1 MTPLLSKV
9 DRFMQMHQ
17 MLRRGTRILIGLSGG
32 ADSVALLCL
41 LHQMAQ
47 RDSQIRLFAVHVNHM
62 LRKQAD
68 EDEAFCRRLCE
79 EKDIPFYAQ
88 QTDVAQI
95 SRKEHLS
102 LEDAGRQQR
111 YQIFQHYRKELSC
124 DVIATAHHK
133 GDVAETVLL
142 RILRG
147 CGPEGLKG
155 ILPVRQDG
163 VIRPLL
169 DCSKEELLEYLE
181 TIGQDYVTDET
192 NLCCDYARN
201 HIRNRLIPLLEKEYN
216 PEIQEALCR
225 LSALALE
232 DCSYLENCARNAW
245 ETEPSANRVVLSR
258 KQLLQTAPAIRS
270 RILQRAYET
279 VSGNRLDYSHIK
291 GMEALIKN
299 QTGKQISLPG
309 GIVAQTEY
317 DSLVICPEREPADGF
332 CFPVTEGFDMTFPET
347 GFHIT
352 VTLSGERVQ
361 GKHIL
366 SVPADGE
373 TVIRS
378 RQDGD
383 RMKLP
388 GTDGSKKIKDIMIDQ
403 KIARQKR
410 DHWPLVVYR
419 GEIIWMAGFYRHQ
432 IQKDADQY
440 YIITM
445 EKTGENTD
453 DA

>member
-1 MTPLLSKV
+1 MPLLSKV
-9 DRFMQMHQ
+9 GHFMEKHQ
-17 MLRRGTRILIGLSGG
+17 MLKNGSRILVGLSGG
-32 ADSVALLCL
+32 ADSVALMCL

-47 RDSQIRLFAVHVNHM
+47 NNPEIRLFAVHVNHM
-62 LRKQAD
+62 LRKQAG
-68 EDEAFCRRLCE
+68 EDEAFCRKLCE
-79 EKDIPFYAQ
+79 EKNIPFYAA
-88 QTDVAQI
+88 QTDVAEV
-95 SRKEHLS
+95 SRREHLS
-102 LEDAGRQQR
+102 LEEAGRQER
-111 YQIFQHYRKELSC
+111 YQIFERYREELSC

-169 DCSKEELLEYLE
+169 DCSKEEILDYLRQ
-181 TIGQDYVTDET
+181 IGQHYVTDET

-201 HIRNRLIPLLEKEYN
+201 KIRNRLIPLLEKEYN

-225 LSALALE
+225 LSVLASE
-232 DCSYLENCARNAW
+232 DCSYLDQCARDGWDAEQSNQGLILDR
-245 ETEPSANRVVLSR
+245 N
-258 KQLLQTAPAIRS
+258 QLLKTAPAIRS
-270 RILQRAYET
+270 RILQRAYERI
-279 VSGNRLDYSHIK
+279 SGSRLDFVHLK
-291 GMEALIKN
+291 GMEELLQN
-299 QTGKQISLPG
+299 QTGKRLSLPG
-309 GIVAQTEY
+309 QIVAETEY
-317 DSLVICPEREPADGF
+317 DSLVIRQEDRPCDGF
-332 CFPVTEGFDMTFPET
+332 CFPVTDGFDKTFPEA
-347 GFHIT
+347 GFRIK
-352 VTLSGERVQ
+352 VILSDKKAQ
-361 GKHIL
+361 GKNIL

-378 RQDGD
+378 RKTGD
-383 RMKLP
+383 RIKLP
-388 GTDGSKKIKDIMIDQ
+388 GTDGSKKIKDIMIDN
-403 KIARQKR
+403 KISRRQR
-410 DHWPLVVYR
+410 DVWPLVVHQ
-419 GEIIWMAGFYRHQ
+419 GEIVWMAGFYQNR